1 MFVKDIDFKSKIL
14 GSFTSYFN
22 SLSNPEIGYLCV
34 KKPEEAVYRDLLC
47 KMQGEKHIPFMKMIA
62 KKEYETWYKT
72 QHLPRYKTIKTCCL
86 GYIHSIPLSTLDFL
100 SDSLKDT
107 IRLLISELQKGDEE
121 FYNHT
126 KLDIKGTNIRTDGS
140 QEFLTDIFYYSDY

>member
-1 MFVKDIDFKSKIL
+1 MQDVDFNSGIE
-14 GSFTSYFN
+14 GSFTFYYN

-34 KKPEEAVYRDLLC
+34 VKTEEAAYRDLLC
-47 KMQGEKHIPFMKMIA
+47 KMQGVKHIPFMEMIA
-62 KKEYETWYKT
+62 KKKHETWYKT
-72 QHLPRYKTIKTCCL
+72 QHLPKYKAIKTKYL
-86 GYIHSIPLSTLDFL
+86 GYIDSIPLSMLDFL

-126 KLDIKGTNIRTDGS
+126 KLDIKGSNIRTDGS
-140 QEFLTDIFYYSDY
+140 QEFLTDIFYHSDY